1 MRTIAAVTVI
11 TTAFTLFTGCS
22 NVTMLR
28 TKELK
33 LVKESV
39 DSLHSELTSMQG
51 RMMKE
56 QKTHTELLRLMRADQ
71 QVRFNEIDRKV
82 SAIEGNLSDNQ
93 YRLSK
98 IDEKTAEFQ
107 KKFEAKIIFDS
118 LAGNVRTAEIENLFQ
133 ISMNDFN
140 AGRYDIALSGFQ
152 DLIKKYPDAAVA
164 QDAEYYIAECNYAK
178 KSYNNAESAYMG
190 YIKKYPQGSK
200 MCVALFKLGLVYD
213 KQGKPKSQ
221 KMVWKKLLEQC
232 PDSDEAKVARSR
244 VQN

>member
-1 MRTIAAVTVI
+1 MRTIAAI
-11 TTAFTLFTGCS
+11 TAITASALFIGCS

-39 DSLHSELTSMQG
+39 DSLHSELTSMQ
-51 RMMKE
+51 KKLYDE
-56 QKTHTELLRLMRADQ
+56 QKAHSEMLRLMRADQ

-82 SAIEGNLSDNQ
+82 SAIEGNLTDNQ
-93 YRLSK
+93 YRLTK
-98 IDEKTAEFQ
+98 IDEKAAEFQ
-107 KKFEAKIIFDS
+107 KKFEAKIINDS
-118 LAGNVRTAEIENLFQ
+118 IAGNTRTAEIEKLFQ

-152 DLIKKYPDAAVA
+152 DLMTKYPDAVLA
-164 QDAEYYIAECNYAK
+164 QDAEYWLAECYYAK
-178 KSYNNAESAYMG
+178 KTYNDAEASYMG

-200 MCVALFKLGLVYD
+200 MCIALYKLGLVYD

-221 KMVWKKLLEQC
+221 TMVWKKLLEQC
-232 PDSDEAKVARSR
+232 PDSDEAKVAKSR